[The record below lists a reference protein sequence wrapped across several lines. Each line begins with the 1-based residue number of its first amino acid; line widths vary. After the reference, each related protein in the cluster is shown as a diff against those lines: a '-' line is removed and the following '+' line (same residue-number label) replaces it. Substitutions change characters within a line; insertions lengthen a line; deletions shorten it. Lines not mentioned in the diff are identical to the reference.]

1 MKPVMPNLFLDQANM
16 TLTIPKTEIN
26 QLNGNLDLPK
36 DTDLLTSVVQAQ
48 LQTVI
53 NKNLTQVMMDQNTV
67 CLAEM
72 LQLTLKEITCLVQ
85 AHTMQISLTN
95 V

>member
-16 TLTIPKTEIN
+16 TLKIQKTESNSIIEN
-26 QLNGNLDLPK
+26 FNMSK

-53 NKNLTQVMMDQNTV
+53 NKNLT
-67 CLAEM
+67 
-72 LQLTLKEITCLVQ
+72 
-85 AHTMQISLTN
+85 
-95 V
+95 

>member
-53 NKNLTQVMMDQNTV
+53 NKNLT
-67 CLAEM
+67 
-72 LQLTLKEITCLVQ
+72 
-85 AHTMQISLTN
+85 
-95 V
+95 

>member
-16 TLTIPKTEIN
+16 TLTILKTEIN

-53 NKNLTQVMMDQNTV
+53 NKNLT
-67 CLAEM
+67 
-72 LQLTLKEITCLVQ
+72 
-85 AHTMQISLTN
+85 
-95 V
+95 